1 MAWNQFPVLRIELH
15 VRNVYHTAQ
24 QYFTKFYVAIPM
36 MASQIQK
43 SVNFTKAQKSRY
55 LQNKKL
61 FLLQMKKF
69 IMTHQGLLYDKKEF
83 LEVVTLNFE
92 HISHFILLLLLLNSN
107 KQMLLGPKKLQ
118 FLTINLFSV
127 PVGNM
132 FSYGLG
138 IFVGL
143 HVFILIH
150 PT

>member
-127 PVGNM
+127 SVGNIL
-132 FSYGLG
+132 SYGLG

>member
-83 LEVVTLNFE
+83 LEVVALNFE
-92 HISHFILLLLLLNSN
+92 HISHFILLLLLLNLN
-107 KQMLLGPKKLQ
+107 KQMQLGPKKLQ

>member
-61 FLLQMKKF
+61 SLLQMKKF

>member
-61 FLLQMKKF
+61 FLLKMKKF

>member
-1 MAWNQFPVLRIELH
+1 MAWNQFLVLRIELH
-15 VRNVYHTAQ
+15 IGNVYHTAQ
-24 QYFTKFYVAIPM
+24 QYFTKFYVAMPM
-36 MASQIQK
+36 MTSQIQK
-43 SVNFTKAQKSRY
+43 SANFTKAQKSRY

-61 FLLQMKKF
+61 FLLKMKKF

-127 PVGNM
+127 SVGNIL
-132 FSYGLG
+132 SYGLG